1 MEWRKKRL
9 GDEVVMLSSHLLE
22 LKKSLN
28 WYEME
33 IKQKK
38 QIISNLDQQLNQ
50 KSDALE
56 KLTTLANK

>member
-9 GDEVVMLSSHLLE
+9 GDEVVKLSSHVLE

-38 QIISNLDQQLNQ
+38 QIISNLDQ
-50 KSDALE
+50 
-56 KLTTLANK
+56 

>member
-1 MEWRKKRL
+1 MERRKKRL
-9 GDEVVMLSSHLLE
+9 GDEVVKLSSHLLE